1 MDAAVHSGD
10 RSVPYAELLTR
21 AARVARG
28 YDALGV
34 RPGDSVALLLRND
47 IAFLEASLGCAV
59 LGANPVPINW
69 HWQRSEV
76 AYLLRDSGAR
86 ALVVHDDLWPAV
98 AGAVP
103 GGVDAIGVA
112 TPPEVAAEYGI
123 SAAADRPPRRY
134 EDWLAGFE
142 PWDRP
147 PERAPQSIIYTSG
160 TTGRPKG
167 VVRREQSESD
177 ADAARAI
184 IERIFRLR
192 DGARSVI
199 PAPLYHT
206 APNVFALSCVV
217 RMIDLTLMP
226 RFDAEDLLR
235 IVEERRI
242 TTVQVV
248 PTMFVRLLQLPEDV
262 RARYD
267 TSSLEAVVHAAA
279 PCPPQ
284 VKQAMIDW
292 LGPIVDEYYGS

>member
-1 MDAAVHSGD
+1 MSD
-10 RSVPYAELLTR
+10 RR
-21 AARVARG
+21 QRDR
-28 YDALGV
+28 V
-34 RPGDSVALLLRND
+34 RPMA
-47 IAFLEASLGCAV
+47 
-59 LGANPVPINW
+59 
-69 HWQRSEV
+69 
-76 AYLLRDSGAR
+76 
-86 ALVVHDDLWPAV
+86 
-98 AGAVP
+98 
-103 GGVDAIGVA
+103 
-112 TPPEVAAEYGI
+112 PEVAADYGI
-123 SAAADRPPRRY
+123 SAAADGPPRRY

-226 RFDAEDLLR
+226 RFDAE
-235 IVEERRI
+235 
-242 TTVQVV
+242 
-248 PTMFVRLLQLPEDV
+248 
-262 RARYD
+262 
-267 TSSLEAVVHAAA
+267 
-279 PCPPQ
+279 
-284 VKQAMIDW
+284 
-292 LGPIVDEYYGS
+292 